1 MSGSYFFAM
10 NSLNRYYLPAVEWNG
25 DMLSLRGDEAH
36 HCVRVL
42 RQKVGDEVIVFDGQ
56 GRSVQGVIS
65 SASKD
70 EVVIQKQGEE
80 KISPVG
86 LQLSLCQSIPKGGN
100 MELIVQKAVELGVSR
115 IQPLVTE
122 NTVVKADEKK
132 RQKWQRVA
140 LEACKQ
146 CGQDWLP
153 EVAEISKFTDW
164 IDSSERCELS
174 VVAAL
179 DPRSREM
186 NEVLSTLA
194 GEKTVELLIGPEGD
208 FSQAE
213 YDAAIDAG
221 FRPVTL
227 GDIVLRVETA
237 TLYCLSV
244 LRFAC
249 SRA

>member
-1 MSGSYFFAM
+1 M
-10 NSLNRYYLPAVEWNG
+10 NSLNRYYLPASEWSG
-25 DMLSLRGDEAH
+25 DILTLEGDEAH

-42 RQKVGDEVIVFDGQ
+42 RQKAGDEVIVFDGE

-65 SASKD
+65 SASK
-70 EVVIQKQGEE
+70 EAVVIEKQGEE
-80 KISPVG
+80 KLSPRG

-100 MELIVQKAVELGVSR
+100 MELIVQKAVELGVSS

-153 EVAEISKFTDW
+153 EVAEIRKFTDW
-164 IDSSERCELS
+164 LANSQRSSLS
-174 VVAAL
+174 IVAAL

-186 NEVLSTLA
+186 ATVLNDASAT
-194 GEKTVELLIGPEGD
+194 GDVELLIGPEGD
-208 FSQAE
+208 FSQPE
-213 YDAAIDAG
+213 YDAAISGG
-221 FRPVTL
+221 FEPVSL
-227 GDIVLRVETA
+227 GNIVLRVETA

-244 LRFAC
+244 LRYAC
-249 SRA
+249 GRV